1 MQEILLANA
10 DTNAA
15 IDAQEANSFA
25 ALRENASSAMRGD
38 GEGRAAWL
46 LSYLDCLL
54 AADKFQLKTGPQAA
68 LVVSFLLMDRQAGAC
83 GFYPF

>member
-10 DTNAA
+10 A
-15 IDAQEANSFA
+15 IDAQDANSFA
-25 ALRENASSAMRGD
+25 TVRESASSAMRSD

-46 LSYLDCLL
+46 TSYVDCLL

-68 LVVSFLLMDRQAGAC
+68 LVVSFLLMDRQTGV
-83 GFYPF
+83 Y